1 MIINKILYTRT
12 PQIRTTMVKY
22 PFRISSFSGFQ
33 VPMPLIQVLPEINRA
48 RHNLYVL
55 TQHLSCPISII
66 STTYLPL
73 NFSNYLIKLILLR
86 NNKSAALCLQN
97 KTYDAIVF
105 ESVV

>member
-1 MIINKILYTRT
+1 MDVLISYTRT
-12 PQIRTTMVKY
+12 PEIRTSMVKY
-22 PFRISSFSGFQ
+22 PFRISGFSGFL
-33 VPMPLIQVLPEINRA
+33 VPMPLIQVLPEINSA

-55 TQHLSCPISII
+55 TQHFSCPLSII